1 MSCGDKSKT
10 KFHNKNI
17 YINLAIFRSSRTER
31 MAQPS
36 FSQRVVEAVPPR
48 RQVAERRPSFGK
60 RLETIEEE
68 SYGNQKTPFLFQSS
82 SSSSAKS
89 SIVTNKKQL
98 YSPWSG

>member
-1 MSCGDKSKT
+1 
-10 KFHNKNI
+10 
-17 YINLAIFRSSRTER
+17 

-36 FSQRVVEAVPPR
+36 VSQRVVEAVPPR

-68 SYGNQKTPFLFQSS
+68 ESDAQYYSHQSYGNQKTPFLFQSS
-82 SSSSAKS
+82 SSSSSAKS
-89 SIVTNKKQL
+89 STANKKQL